1 METAFSTHYRFS
13 LYLKYNISIQ
23 TFCQPAAAAA
33 WLNLRNW
40 FHSTFRANA
49 DMLTLMEFTPQGVKV
64 LLSLSSGFHFPFC
77 RFITFYFFRL
87 AGCMNIFWIRL
98 CRPLIL
104 NVPWSG
110 DSSLYLWRDPLLI
123 FRPFNKTVPLQT
135 MSYHD

>member
-1 METAFSTHYRFS
+1 MESKFIETAFSTYYRFS

-77 RFITFYFFRL
+77 QFITFQFFRL
-87 AGCMNIFWIRL
+87 AGCWLYEYFLNQIMQAPYFE
-98 CRPLIL
+98 RPMVWGYIIIS
-104 NVPWSG
+104 VERP
-110 DSSLYLWRDPLLI
+110 SSHI
-123 FRPFNKTVPLQT
+123 QAFQ
-135 MSYHD
+135 